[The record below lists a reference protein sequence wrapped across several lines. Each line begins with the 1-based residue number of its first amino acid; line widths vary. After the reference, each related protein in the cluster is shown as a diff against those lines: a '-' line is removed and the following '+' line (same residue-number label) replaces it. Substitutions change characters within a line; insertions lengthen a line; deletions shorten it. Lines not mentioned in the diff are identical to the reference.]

1 MGEKHQGR
9 TNFILECKE
18 IKFIEKCIN
27 VAYFHHTTK
36 NVMKS
41 KEIFLILTEET
52 VRTMERVR
60 EALLS

>member
-18 IKFIEKCIN
+18 IKFTEKFIN

-41 KEIFLILTEET
+41 K
-52 VRTMERVR
+52 
-60 EALLS
+60 